1 MNLKEFSNLLGLSP
15 TTVSRALSGYPE
27 VSEKTR
33 LKVNEAARIHGYQPN
48 LRARALALGRSY
60 SIGHVLSSSNG
71 SELVNPIFGD
81 FISGAAEAGAAR
93 GYSINLT
100 IAEQSSEESVFRKLK
115 AQGSVAGI
123 ILQSPKVHDQR
134 IELLKE
140 LGLKFVVHGRS
151 SGVSIPYSWVDVNNH
166 RAFEQATTFLAH
178 MGHRRI
184 GLINGRQDFDFAH
197 RRLNGYLQALHAAGI
212 EPHSDLQTSGDMTEA
227 NGYAAAKAML
237 GLECPATAFL
247 AASVMSAIGARRAIH
262 DSGMELPGDVSL
274 IAYDDDLSYLSNRQS
289 PPIFTAVRSSVREAG
304 ERAVTLL
311 MSQIEGQK
319 VRNDQLLLETEL
331 IVGMSTGPRKSVR

>member
-1 MNLKEFSNLLGLSP
+1 MNLKEFSNFLGLSP

-33 LKVNEAARIHGYQPN
+33 RKVNEAARIHGYQPN

-71 SELVNPIFGD
+71 NELVNPIFGV

-100 IAEQSSEESVFRKLK
+100 IAGQSSEESVFRKLK

-123 ILQSPKVHDQR
+123 ILQSPRVHDER

-166 RAFEQATTFLAH
+166 RAFEHATTFLAH

-212 EPHSDLQTSGDMTEA
+212 EPHSELQSSGDMTEA

-237 GLECPATAFL
+237 ELENPATAFL
-247 AASVMSAIGARRAIH
+247 AASANPAGSEEAYSTPRELLTSKFRPARSTPASTEARSDPSCAPTPGSRMGASGAMARTSASSLGYVAPTTSPTLPFGSHSTARRA
-262 DSGMELPGDVSL
+262 S
-274 IAYDDDLSYLSNRQS
+274 A
-289 PPIFTAVRSSVREAG
+289 
-304 ERAVTLL
+304 
-311 MSQIEGQK
+311 
-319 VRNDQLLLETEL
+319 
-331 IVGMSTGPRKSVR
+331 